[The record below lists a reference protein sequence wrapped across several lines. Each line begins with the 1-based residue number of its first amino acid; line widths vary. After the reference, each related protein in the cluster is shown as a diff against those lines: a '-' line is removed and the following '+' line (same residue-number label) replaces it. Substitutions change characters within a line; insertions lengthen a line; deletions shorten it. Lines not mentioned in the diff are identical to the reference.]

1 MNQERESAVSQ
12 LGVAYLESREL
23 KLENEQLRRE
33 NLELKS
39 QLSRPSTKKAREQ
52 ETVESEASFT
62 GSDVDDS
69 QMYTERSADM
79 SRSTK
84 DLTSKSARSN
94 TKSRRQDDSRAKV
107 STQVD
112 KELSRLEKERAEEAL
127 FSIDMSTAQRPSK
140 SSRSQTTRPSE
151 SKSARKQSN
160 TGKQRIKRVVVE
172 DVSDPVEVTEQSKNS
187 SQVDELTLLSAVDVS
202 TFDTLFTI
210 AQTNPS
216 RTSKMT
222 SFVSARLWKKKERHA
237 SSVVP
242 LQQKMPP
249 PLILSTLPARVFS
262 RHHCHANHHCVSHPS
277 KLPALHQQLVTTP
290 PDLSQSA
297 RVIPA

>member
-1 MNQERESAVSQ
+1 
-12 LGVAYLESREL
+12 
-23 KLENEQLRRE
+23 
-33 NLELKS
+33 
-39 QLSRPSTKKAREQ
+39 
-52 ETVESEASFT
+52 
-62 GSDVDDS
+62 
-69 QMYTERSADM
+69 MYTERSVDM

-112 KELSRLEKERAEEAL
+112 KEISRLEKERAEEAL
-127 FSIDMSTAQRPSK
+127 FSIDMSAAQRPYK

-202 TFDTLFTI
+202 TFDALLII
-210 AQTNPS
+210 AQTNPPFN
-216 RTSKMT
+216 SKMT
-222 SFVSARLWKKKERHA
+222 FYVSARHWKKKERHA

-242 LQQKMPP
+242 LQQRMPP
-249 PLILSTLPARVFS
+249 PLIPSTLPARVFS
-262 RHHCHANHHCVSHPS
+262 RHPCRANHHCVSHPS
-277 KLPALHQQLVTTP
+277 KLPALHQQLVITP

-297 RVIPA
+297 RVTLA